1 MTAICPVCGKEFT
14 ARVEGARRQQVHRRE
29 GQGMTAEK
37 PDTIAGIVDEMRTR
51 SREVKEAFGGRPDGV
66 ENMLDIWSNR
76 IEIIMKM
83 EREALKSMRDTAYR
97 EFCNLPYGE
106 DDLEECLK
114 DVMNI
119 CQSVLDA
126 I

>member
-1 MTAICPVCGKEFT
+1 
-14 ARVEGARRQQVHRRE
+14 
-29 GQGMTAEK
+29 MTAEK

-83 EREALKSMRDTAYR
+83 EREALKSMRDTAYI

-106 DDLEECLK
+106 DDLEAFLK

>member
-1 MTAICPVCGKEFT
+1 MK
-14 ARVEGARRQQVHRRE
+14 
-29 GQGMTAEK
+29 AEK

-83 EREALKSMRDTAYR
+83 EREALMRMRDMAHT
-97 EFCNLPYGE
+97 EFCDLPYGE
-106 DDLEECLK
+106 DDLEAFLK